1 MLPFTALAFAN
12 NSKEQKGRKN
22 ILKKF
27 TFPHAH
33 SEMGNI
39 LDRLC
44 IEECQHLNQYIKKIF
59 PKNEKSIKVDLKP
72 LVAKACA
79 NIFNRYFCSAKRCDF
94 DNGDF
99 DEYCRY
105 IRE

>member
-1 MLPFTALAFAN
+1 
-12 NSKEQKGRKN
+12 
-22 ILKKF
+22 
-27 TFPHAH
+27 
-33 SEMGNI
+33 MGNI

-59 PKNEKSIKVDLKP
+59 TEDEKSIKVDLKP

-99 DEYCRY
+99 DDYCRY
-105 IRE
+105 IQDARTKNKEMIKIVNTPIECSITRPFN